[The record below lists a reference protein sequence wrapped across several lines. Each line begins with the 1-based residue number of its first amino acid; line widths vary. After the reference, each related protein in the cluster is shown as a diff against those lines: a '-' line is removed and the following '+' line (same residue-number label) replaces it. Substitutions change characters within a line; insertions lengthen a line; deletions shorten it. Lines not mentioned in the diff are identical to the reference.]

1 MNRISHRIRSGIRR
15 EMIPYYTEGVD
26 ELPFFEVEHTADWAL
41 RINAPNM
48 ESMLLNAAIGMYQ
61 LMDVKTG
68 NQKENDQWIE
78 IKAHD
83 REELLVSWLEELLF
97 NLETREVVLD
107 INDIA
112 MINEHSMKAQVI
124 ARPVTSMEK
133 QIKAVTY
140 HGLHIEETENGIRA
154 TVVFD
159 V

>member
-1 MNRISHRIRSGIRR
+1 ML
-15 EMIPYYTEGVD
+15 IPYYTESVD

-61 LMDVKTG
+61 LMEVKTG
-68 NQKENDQWIE
+68 NQKENDQLIE

-107 INDIA
+107 INDIE
-112 MINEHSMKAQVI
+112 MINEYSVKAHVI
-124 ARPVTSMEK
+124 ARPVKSMEK

-140 HGLHIEETENGIRA
+140 HGLQIEQTENGIRA